1 MPPQRQQR
9 LGFERVVVQRSLCI
23 TLTREDNTQS
33 PTPLITTL
41 AKLVATSPASTPLTP
56 LAPKEKIQTS

>member
-9 LGFERVVVQRSLCI
+9 LGFERAVVQRSLRI
-23 TLTREDNTQS
+23 TSTREDNTQS

-41 AKLVATSPASTPLTP
+41 AELVAILLVSTLLTP
-56 LAPKEKIQTS
+56 LALKEKI